1 MILILYYFVV
11 YNAEFFP
18 DFASK
23 MPLMTNLKSASRQQ
37 MINSLVSNLTDGL
50 NASSNFNFSVYFET
64 FLDALQS
71 QFINDYLAPFVLGGL
86 NPSRINCLK
95 TSLDGQTNSTIKQ
108 SITHNIDQLLNYYTV
123 VDRVKEWYEK
133 NFIPFILQVNFPSQC
148 VGGFIT
154 LECDACFRNISP
166 LCQSA
171 CSYITQGCFAP
182 FRQGLSAQ
190 LDILWNTT
198 QLIVRNINETLP
210 KVYLAQ
216 KNLLPINFADS
227 SQFMSF
233 VS

>member
-1 MILILYYFVV
+1 
-11 YNAEFFP
+11 
-18 DFASK
+18 
-23 MPLMTNLKSASRQQ
+23 MTNLKSASRQQ
-37 MINSLVSNLTDGL
+37 MINSFVSNLTDGL

-71 QFINDYLAPFVLGGL
+71 QFINDYLAPFVFGGL

-95 TSLDGQTNSTIKQ
+95 TSLEGQTNSTIKQ
-108 SITHNIDQLLNYYTV
+108 SITHNIDQLLNYYTA

-198 QLIVRNINETLP
+198 RLIVRNINETLP

>member
-1 MILILYYFVV
+1 
-11 YNAEFFP
+11 
-18 DFASK
+18 
-23 MPLMTNLKSASRQQ
+23 MPLMTNLKSASQQQ
-37 MINSLVSNLTDGL
+37 MINSFVSNLTDGL

-71 QFINDYLAPFVLGGL
+71 QFINDYLAPFVIGGL

-108 SITHNIDQLLNYYTV
+108 SITHNIDQLLNYYTT

-171 CSYITQGCFAP
+171 CSYITQGCFTP

-198 QLIVRNINETLP
+198 RLIVRNINETLP

>member
-1 MILILYYFVV
+1 
-11 YNAEFFP
+11 
-18 DFASK
+18 
-23 MPLMTNLKSASRQQ
+23 MTNLKSASRQQ

-71 QFINDYLAPFVLGGL
+71 QFINDYLAPFVFGGL

-108 SITHNIDQLLNYYTV
+108 LITHNIDQLLNYYRA

-148 VGGFIT
+148 VGGFIM

-190 LDILWNTT
+190 FDILWNTT
-198 QLIVRNINETLP
+198 RLIVKNINETLP

-216 KNLLPINFADS
+216 RNLLPINFADS